1 MGLSTMTPQGAVE
14 VPTRGGGINLEF
26 LVMLKTLEGQ
36 VSSLRQELSE
46 SKEEVSQ
53 KLNGY
58 IKTEFVQSGNI
69 AIAANSAYNG
79 HITIKIPDGY
89 KALGAFQVGQSH
101 GVWNVYYPRVDQ
113 SGNEVTVH
121 YGVYN
126 ISDLDLEGIVQFDIL
141 LTKI

>member
-1 MGLSTMTPQGAVE
+1 MSLSIMTTQGEEEA
-14 VPTRGGGINLEF
+14 PTRGGINLE
-26 LVMLKTLEGQ
+26 LLAILKTLEGQ
-36 VSSLRQELSE
+36 VSSLRQELSA

-69 AIAANSAYNG
+69 TVAANHAYNG

-101 GVWNVYYPRVDQ
+101 GVWNVYYPHVNQ
-113 SGNEVTVH
+113 TGNEVALH

-141 LTKI
+141 LAKI